1 MKEIIKKM
9 SAMLTVFCSYIRINI
24 LSAKTTI

>member
-1 MKEIIKKM
+1 MKEIIKN
-9 SAMLTVFCSYIRINI
+9 VGNVDFFCSYIRINI